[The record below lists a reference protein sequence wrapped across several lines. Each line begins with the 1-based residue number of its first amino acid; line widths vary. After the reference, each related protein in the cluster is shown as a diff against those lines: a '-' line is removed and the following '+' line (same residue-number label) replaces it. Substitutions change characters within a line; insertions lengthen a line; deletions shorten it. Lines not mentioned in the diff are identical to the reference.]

1 MFKIVSDI
9 EPELTSPFV
18 ILSLMMSAN
27 YLGDLFPCQ
36 VQSVFANN
44 MLVKHLLGFLSLM
57 IFIVLTRPTL
67 YTSTNFV
74 YMSLILYAG
83 FMFLSKLNYI
93 IWFLVFGIFA
103 IIYVLH
109 VYLSQIELENQ
120 INSNKIGSNTVSPD
134 EINKMPTEDIS
145 TKIETIKQ
153 VQKYLFIATIPISI
167 VGLFHYIG
175 EKKLE
180 TGVRG
185 FNLKRILIDRPQC
198 SKVIQEYKGFI
209 NTLLYAFK

>member
-1 MFKIVSDI
+1 MFKTITDI
-9 EPELTSPFV
+9 EPELTNPFL
-18 ILSLMMSAN
+18 ILALMMSAN
-27 YLGDLFPCQ
+27 YLGELFPCQ

-57 IFIVLTRPTL
+57 IFIVLTKPTL

-74 YMSLILYAG
+74 YISVILYAG
-83 FMFLSKLNYI
+83 FMLLSKLNYI

-120 INSNKIGSNTVSPD
+120 INSNRIGSNTVRPD
-134 EINKMPTEDIS
+134 DNDKIPTEDIS
-145 TKIETIKQ
+145 TKIEGIKQ
-153 VQKYLFIATIPISI
+153 IQQYLFLTTLPISI

-180 TGVRG
+180 YGIRG
-185 FNLKRILIDRPQC
+185 FNLKKILVDKPKC
-198 SKVIQEYKGFI
+198 SEVIHEYRGFI
-209 NTLLYAFK
+209 NTLIYAFK

>member
-1 MFKIVSDI
+1 MFKIITDI
-9 EPELTSPFV
+9 EPKLTNPFL
-18 ILSLMMSAN
+18 ILALMMSAN
-27 YLGDLFPCQ
+27 YLGELFPCQ

-57 IFIVLTRPTL
+57 IFIVLTKPTL

-74 YMSLILYAG
+74 YISVILYAG
-83 FMFLSKLNYI
+83 FMLLSKLNYV
-93 IWFLVFGIFA
+93 IWFSVFGIFA

-120 INSNKIGSNTVSPD
+120 INSNRIGSNTVSPD
-134 EINKMPTEDIS
+134 DNDKMPTEDIS
-145 TKIETIKQ
+145 TKIENIKQ
-153 VQKYLFIATIPISI
+153 IQKYLFIATIPITI
-167 VGLFHYIG
+167 VGIFHYIG

-180 TGVRG
+180 YGITG
-185 FNLKRILIDRPQC
+185 FNLKKFLIDKPQC